1 MNKPA
6 PFGLS
11 DLAAIIAERG
21 AGDPE
26 SSYTAKL
33 LGRGIAKCAQKLGEE
48 AVETA
53 IAAVQEDREEVKKE
67 AADLLY
73 HLLIVLEASQVPLD
87 DVLEELARR
96 THQSGLAEKASRIG
110 QDRD

>member
-1 MNKPA
+1 MNAGKP
-6 PFGLS
+6 FDLS
-11 DLAAIIAERG
+11 DLAAIVSER
-21 AGDPE
+21 ATGDTD

-53 IAAVQEDREEVKKE
+53 IAAVQQDREEVRKE

-73 HLLIVLEASQVPLD
+73 HLLIVLQASDVSLD
-87 DVLEELARR
+87 DVMQELANRTRQTGLEEKAAR
-96 THQSGLAEKASRIG
+96 TE
-110 QDRD
+110 